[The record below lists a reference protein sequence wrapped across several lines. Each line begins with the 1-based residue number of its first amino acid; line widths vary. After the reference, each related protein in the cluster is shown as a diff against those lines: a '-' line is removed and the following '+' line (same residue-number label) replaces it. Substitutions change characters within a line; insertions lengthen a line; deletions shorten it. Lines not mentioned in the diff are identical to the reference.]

1 MDSQQKKE
9 VNKSLIFSF
18 DKTVPLVLQSE
29 IAECG
34 LASLAMVASYHG
46 HQICLHT
53 IRKLYSAK
61 LKGMNL
67 QQLIELGDSLGLASR
82 ALQCPIDEVNK
93 LATPCI
99 LHWDMNHFVVLTKV
113 SGKGA
118 SAKYSINDPA
128 VGKRTLTTG
137 EFSRHFTGIC
147 LELTPTSKFEI
158 KEEKAQMKLTQLWS
172 SMSGLKFGLVKLIGL
187 SLVLQLF
194 ALITPY
200 YMQWVVDEV
209 LISFDKSLLTVLAIG
224 FALIAIISVVTNA
237 VRSWLIL
244 RLSSLL
250 NMQMGVNLL
259 RHLLR
264 LPMNYFESRHVGD
277 ILSRFDSL
285 AQIRERIT
293 TGFVETLVDGVM
305 AITVLVM
312 MALYSLKLTA
322 VVLAAIALYALLR
335 LTLYRPLHQ
344 ATEEMIQA
352 SAKEQSNFLENIRG
366 IQTIKLFGNESQR
379 QSIWQ
384 NRYSEVINSEI
395 RLGRLN
401 ISFDSFNKLLF
412 GLENVLVIYY
422 AAIMVIANSLTVG
435 MVLAFIAYKGQL
447 TSRLSNLIE
456 QIIQFKMMRL
466 HLDRISDIALT
477 EQEANREGEAVH
489 LASDVASN
497 NPTEESTFKGQLTL
511 ENICFSYSEEQA
523 PILNNVNLTLNTGE
537 SIVITGASGAG
548 KTTLMKIMLG
558 LLQPTSGK
566 VQLDG
571 KDITQLGL
579 KNYRKQIAAVMQDDT
594 LLAGSIA
601 DNISFFDTQPNYL
614 KIEQCA
620 HLAAIHDDITK
631 MTMGYNSLVGDMG
644 SNLSGGQVQRLLLAR
659 ALYQSPCILFMDEA
673 TSHLDKDNEAKIS
686 EQIQHLPMTRIM
698 IAHRQETINMAEQV
712 YHLEGGTL
720 TNLNDICSKTA
731 S

>member
-1 MDSQQKKE
+1 MSSSSKQQFLNFST
-9 VNKSLIFSF
+9 VNS
-18 DKTVPLVLQSE
+18 VPLIIQSE

-34 LASLAMVASYHG
+34 LASMAMIASYYG
-46 HQICLHT
+46 HQLDMPAM
-53 IRKLYSAK
+53 RKRLSAE

-67 QQLIELGDSLGLASR
+67 QQLIELGDSLRLASR
-82 ALQCPIDEVNK
+82 ALQCPIDEVHK
-93 LATPCI
+93 LQTPCI

-118 SAKYSINDPA
+118 KAKFAINDPA
-128 VGKRTLTTG
+128 VGKRTLTCE
-137 EFSRHFTGIC
+137 EFSKHFTGIC
-147 LELTPTSKFEI
+147 LELTPTSKFEV
-158 KEEKAQMKLTQLWS
+158 KEEKAKMKFTQLWS
-172 SMSGLKFGLVKLIGL
+172 SMSGLKSGLVKLIGL

-194 ALITPY
+194 ALLTPY

-209 LISFDKSLLTVLAIG
+209 LISFDKPLLTVLAIG

-277 ILSRFDSL
+277 IVSRFGSL

-312 MALYSLKLTA
+312 MALYSLKLTV
-322 VVLAAIALYALLR
+322 VVLAAIAFYTLVR
-335 LTLYRPLHQ
+335 LALYRPLHQ
-344 ATEEMIQA
+344 ATEEMIQT

-366 IQTIKLFGNESQR
+366 MQTIKLFGNESQR

-384 NRYSEVINSEI
+384 NRYAEVINSEI
-395 RLGRLN
+395 RLGRLR
-401 ISFDSFNKLLF
+401 ICFDSFNKLLF
-412 GLENVLVIYY
+412 GLENVLVIYF
-422 AAIMVIANSLTVG
+422 AAIMVMANSLTVG

-447 TSRLSNLIE
+447 TNRFANLIE
-456 QIIQFKMMRL
+456 QIILFKMMRL

-477 EQEANREGEAVH
+477 EQEANREGESVY
-489 LASDVASN
+489 LASD
-497 NPTEESTFKGQLTL
+497 NPSDENQFKGQLIL

-523 PILNNVNLTLNTGE
+523 PILNNVNLTLNSGD
-537 SIVITGASGAG
+537 SIAITGASGAG

-566 VQLDG
+566 VLLDG

-601 DNISFFDTQPNYL
+601 DNISFFDPQPNYL

-659 ALYQSPCILFMDEA
+659 ALYQSPCVLFMDEA

-712 YHLEGGTL
+712 YHLENGSL

>member
-1 MDSQQKKE
+1 MTNSNSEQ
-9 VNKSLIFSF
+9 STLSFSIY
-18 DKTVPLVLQSE
+18 KGVPLILQSE

-34 LASLAMVASYHG
+34 LASMAMVASYHG
-46 HQICLHT
+46 HQLDMPAM
-53 IRKLYSAK
+53 RKHFSAN

-82 ALQCPIDEVNK
+82 ALQCPIEEVHK

-99 LHWDMNHFVVLTKV
+99 LHWDLNHFVVLTQV
-113 SGKGA
+113 SGKGK

-128 VGKRTLTTG
+128 VGKRTLSTE
-137 EFSRHFTGIC
+137 EFSQHFTGIC
-147 LELTPTSKFEI
+147 LELTPTNKFEV
-158 KEEKAQMKLTQLWS
+158 KQNKAQMKFTQLWR
-172 SMSGLKFGLVKLIGL
+172 SMSGIKAGLVKLIGL

-194 ALITPY
+194 ALMTPY

-209 LISFDKSLLTVLAIG
+209 LISFDKPLLTVLAMG

-264 LPMNYFESRHVGD
+264 LPMSYFESRHIGD
-277 ILSRFDSL
+277 IVSRFGSL

-293 TGFVETLVDGVM
+293 TGFVETLVDGFM
-305 AITVLVM
+305 SITVLIM

-322 VVLAAIALYALLR
+322 VVLGAIFLYTIVR
-335 LTLYRPLHQ
+335 LALYRPLHQ
-344 ATEEMIQA
+344 ATEELIQS

-366 IQTIKLFGNESQR
+366 MQAIKLFGNESQR
-379 QSIWQ
+379 QGIWQ
-384 NRYSEVINSEI
+384 NRYAEVINSEI

-401 ISFDSFNKLLF
+401 ISFESFNQLLF
-412 GLENVLVIYY
+412 GLENVLVIYF
-422 AAIMVIANSLTVG
+422 AAIMVMANSLSVG

-447 TSRLSNLIE
+447 TSRFANLIE

-466 HLDRISDIALT
+466 HLDRIADIALT
-477 EQEANREGEAVH
+477 EQEANREGEA
-489 LASDVASN
+489 
-497 NPTEESTFKGQLTL
+497 TFSHNEDGEPKGQLTL
-511 ENICFSYSEEQA
+511 ENICFSYSDDQA
-523 PILNNVNLTLNTGE
+523 PILNNINLSLEAGD
-537 SIVITGASGAG
+537 SIAITGPSGSG

-566 VQLDG
+566 VLLDG
-571 KDITQLGL
+571 KNITLVGL
-579 KNYRKQIAAVMQDDT
+579 KNYRKHIAAVMQDDT

-601 DNISFFDTQPNYL
+601 DNISFFDSQPNYL

-620 HLAAIHDDITK
+620 QLAVIHDDINK

-644 SNLSGGQVQRLLLAR
+644 SNLSGGQIQRLLLAR
-659 ALYQSPCILFMDEA
+659 ALYQSPCVLFLDEA
-673 TSHLDKDNEAKIS
+673 TSHLDKDNETKIS
-686 EQIQHLPMTRIM
+686 EQIQHLPITRVM
-698 IAHRQETINMAEQV
+698 IAHRQETINMAKKV
-712 YHLEGGTL
+712 YLLNNGTL
-720 TNLNDICSKTA
+720 INLNDNSSEA
-731 S
+731 VS

>member
-1 MDSQQKKE
+1 MNTSITSEQLLKFSLP
-9 VNKSLIFSF
+9 KSIPLI
-18 DKTVPLVLQSE
+18 LQSE

-34 LASLAMVASYHG
+34 LASMAMIASYHG
-46 HQICLHT
+46 HQLDMPSM
-53 IRKLYSAK
+53 RKRFSAN

-82 ALQCPIDEVNK
+82 ALQCPIEQVDK

-99 LHWDMNHFVVLTKV
+99 LHWDLNHFVVLTKAT
-113 SGKGA
+113 GKGN
-118 SAKYSINDPA
+118 SAKFFVNDPA
-128 VGKRTLTTG
+128 VGKRILTAD
-137 EFSRHFTGIC
+137 EFSQHFTGIC
-147 LELTPTSKFEI
+147 LELTPTSKFEV
-158 KEEKAQMKLTQLWS
+158 KEEQAQMKFTQLWS
-172 SMSGLKFGLVKLIGL
+172 SMSGLKAGLVKLIGL

-194 ALITPY
+194 ALMTPY

-209 LISFDKSLLTVLAIG
+209 LISFDEPLLTVLAIG
-224 FALIAIISVVTNA
+224 FALIAVISVVTNA

-264 LPMNYFESRHVGD
+264 LPMNYFESRHIGD
-277 ILSRFDSL
+277 IVSRFGSL

-305 AITVLVM
+305 SITVLIM

-322 VVLAAIALYALLR
+322 VVLGAIALYTIVR
-335 LTLYRPLHQ
+335 LALYRPLHQ
-344 ATEEMIQA
+344 ATEEMIQN

-366 IQTIKLFGNESQR
+366 MQTIKLFGNESQR
-379 QSIWQ
+379 QGVWQ
-384 NRYSEVINSEI
+384 NRYADVINSEI

-412 GLENVLVIYY
+412 GLENVLVIYF
-422 AAIMVIANSLTVG
+422 AAIMVMANNLSVG

-447 TSRLSNLIE
+447 TQRFANLIE
-456 QIIQFKMMRL
+456 QLIQFKMMRL
-466 HLDRISDIALT
+466 HLDRIADIALT
-477 EQEANREGEAVH
+477 EQETNREGEVTY
-489 LASDVASN
+489 SN
-497 NPTEESTFKGQLTL
+497 SGNGEPKGKLTL
-511 ENICFSYSEEQA
+511 ENICFSYSNEQE
-523 PILNNVNLTLNTGE
+523 PIVNNVNLTLEAGE
-537 SIVITGASGAG
+537 SIAITGPSGAG

-566 VQLDG
+566 IYLDG
-571 KDITQLGL
+571 KDITQVGL
-579 KNYRKQIAAVMQDDT
+579 KNYRKKIAAVMQDDT

-601 DNISFFDTQPNYL
+601 DNISFFDPQPNHL

-620 HLAAIHDDITK
+620 HLAAIHDDINK

-644 SNLSGGQVQRLLLAR
+644 SNLSGGQIQRLLLAR
-659 ALYQSPCILFMDEA
+659 ALYQSPCVLFMDEA

-686 EQIQHLPMTRIM
+686 EQIQHLPITRIM

-712 YHLEGGTL
+712 YQLDNGTL
-720 TNLNDICSKTA
+720 VNLTDTCAQTA

>member
-1 MDSQQKKE
+1 MNSQL
-9 VNKSLIFSF
+9 NFSLCTNTPII
-18 DKTVPLVLQSE
+18 LQSE

-34 LASLAMVASYHG
+34 LASMAMVACYHG
-46 HQICLHT
+46 HQLDMPAM
-53 IRKLYSAK
+53 RKRFSAN

-82 ALQCPIDEVNK
+82 ALQCPLEEVHK
-93 LATPCI
+93 LQTPCI

-113 SGKGA
+113 TGKGH
-118 SAKYSINDPA
+118 SAKFAINDPA
-128 VGKRTLTTG
+128 LGKRSLNSE
-137 EFSRHFTGIC
+137 EFSKHFTGIC
-147 LELTPTSKFEI
+147 LELTPTSKFEA
-158 KEEKAQMKLTQLWS
+158 KQEQVRMKFSQLWS
-172 SMSGLKFGLVKLIGL
+172 AVTGLKSGLVKLVAL

-194 ALITPY
+194 ALMTPY

-209 LISFDKSLLTVLAIG
+209 LISFDESLLTVLALG
-224 FALIAIISVVTNA
+224 FALIAIISVITDA

-277 ILSRFDSL
+277 IVSRFGSL

-305 AITVLVM
+305 AITVLIM
-312 MALYSLKLTA
+312 MLIYSLKLAA
-322 VVLAAIALYALLR
+322 VVVGAIVLYTLVRLA
-335 LTLYRPLHQ
+335 LYRPLHQ
-344 ATEEMIQA
+344 ATEEMIQN

-366 IQTIKLFGNESQR
+366 MQTIKLFGNESQR
-379 QSIWQ
+379 QGIWQ
-384 NRYSEVINSEI
+384 NRYAEVINSEI

-412 GLENVLVIYY
+412 SLENVLVIYF
-422 AAIMVIANSLTVG
+422 AALLVMSNSLSVG
-435 MVLAFIAYKGQL
+435 MVLAFIAYKNQL
-447 TSRLSNLIE
+447 TERFANLIE

-466 HLDRISDIALT
+466 HLDRIADIALT
-477 EQEANREGEAVH
+477 KQEANRDGEIAYTGSNEGEA
-489 LASDVASN
+489 
-497 NPTEESTFKGQLTL
+497 TGQLTL
-511 ENICFSYSEEQA
+511 DNICFSYSEEQV
-523 PILNNVNLTLNTGE
+523 PILNNVNLTLNSGD
-537 SIVITGASGAG
+537 SIAITGPSGAG

-558 LLQPTSGK
+558 LLQPTSGT
-566 VQLDG
+566 VLLDG

-601 DNISFFDTQPNYL
+601 DNISFFDPQPNYL

-620 HLAAIHDDITK
+620 HHAAIHDDITK

-659 ALYQSPCILFMDEA
+659 ALYQSPCVLFMDEA

-686 EQIQHLPMTRIM
+686 EQIQHLPISRVM
-698 IAHRQETINMAEQV
+698 IAHRQETINMAGKV
-712 YHLEGGTL
+712 YHLNAGELVDLGQQGE
-720 TNLNDICSKTA
+720 NA
-731 S
+731 

>member
-1 MDSQQKKE
+1 M
-9 VNKSLIFSF
+9 
-18 DKTVPLVLQSE
+18 
-29 IAECG
+29 AECG
-34 LASLAMVASYHG
+34 LASIAMIASYHG
-46 HQICLHT
+46 YTLDMPAM
-53 IRKLYSAK
+53 RKRFSAN

-82 ALQCPIDEVNK
+82 ALQCPIDETHK

-99 LHWDMNHFVVLTKV
+99 LHWDLNHFVVLTKV
-113 SGKGA
+113 SGKGS
-118 SAKYSINDPA
+118 SAKFAFNDPA
-128 VGKRTLTTG
+128 TGKRTLTAE
-137 EFSRHFTGIC
+137 EFSQHFTGVC
-147 LELTPTSKFEI
+147 LELTPTSKFEVK
-158 KEEKAQMKLTQLWS
+158 KEQAQMKFTQLWS
-172 SMSGLKFGLVKLIGL
+172 SISSLKAGLVKLVGL

-194 ALITPY
+194 SLMAPY

-209 LISFDKSLLTVLAIG
+209 LISFDKPLLTVLAIG
-224 FALIAIISVVTNA
+224 FALIAVISVVTDA

-250 NMQMGVNLL
+250 SMQMGVNLL

-264 LPMNYFESRHVGD
+264 LPMNYFESRHIGD
-277 ILSRFDSL
+277 IVSRFGSL

-305 AITVLVM
+305 AITVLIM
-312 MALYSLKLTA
+312 MLIYSVKLTA
-322 VVLAAIALYALLR
+322 VVLGAILLYALVR
-335 LTLYRPLHQ
+335 LALYRSLHQ
-344 ATEEMIQA
+344 ATEEMIQS

-366 IQTIKLFGNESQR
+366 MQAIKLFGNESQR
-379 QSIWQ
+379 QGIWQ
-384 NRYSEVINSEI
+384 NRYAEVINSEI

-412 GLENVLVIYY
+412 GLENVLVIYF
-422 AAIMVIANSLTVG
+422 AAMMVMANSLSVG

-447 TSRLSNLIE
+447 TSRFANLIE

-466 HLDRISDIALT
+466 HLDRIADIALT
-477 EQEANREGEAVH
+477 EQEANREGEAVF
-489 LASDVASN
+489 SN
-497 NPTEESTFKGQLTL
+497 SEADEPKGQITL
-511 ENICFSYSEEQA
+511 ENICFNYSDDQA
-523 PILNNVNLTLNTGE
+523 PILNNVNLSLTAGD
-537 SIVITGASGAG
+537 SIAITGASGAG

-558 LLQPTSGK
+558 LLQPSSGK
-566 VQLDG
+566 VYLDG
-571 KDITQLGL
+571 KDITQVGL
-579 KNYRKQIAAVMQDDT
+579 KNYRKKIAAVMQDDT

-601 DNISFFDTQPNYL
+601 DNISFFDPQPNYL

-620 HLAAIHDDITK
+620 HLSAIHDDINK

-644 SNLSGGQVQRLLLAR
+644 SNLSGGQIQRLLLAR
-659 ALYQSPCILFMDEA
+659 ALYQSPCVLFMDEA
-673 TSHLDKDNEAKIS
+673 TSHLDKDNETKIS

-712 YHLEGGTL
+712 YLLNNGVL
-720 TNLNDICSKTA
+720 TNLNDDCSKTA

>member
-1 MDSQQKKE
+1 ML
-9 VNKSLIFSF
+9 NFSIYR
-18 DKTVPLVLQSE
+18 TVPTILQAE

-34 LASLAMVASYHG
+34 LASIAMIANYHG
-46 HQICLHT
+46 HKLDMAAM
-53 IRKLYSAK
+53 RKLYSANH
-61 LKGMNL
+61 KGMSL
-67 QQLIELGDSLGLASR
+67 QKLIELSDSLGLASR
-82 ALQCPIDEVNK
+82 ALQCPIDEVHK
-93 LATPCI
+93 LQTPCI
-99 LHWDMNHFVVLTKV
+99 LHWNMNHFVVLTKV
-113 SGKGA
+113 SGKGN
-118 SAKYSINDPA
+118 SVKFSINDPA
-128 VGKRTLTTG
+128 VGKRTLTTE
-137 EFSRHFTGIC
+137 EFSKHFTGIC
-147 LELTPTSKFEI
+147 LELTPTSKFEV
-158 KEEKAQMKLTQLWS
+158 KEEKAKMKFTQLWS
-172 SMSGLKFGLVKLIGL
+172 SMSGLKSGLVKLIGL

-194 ALITPY
+194 ALMTPY

-224 FALIAIISVVTNA
+224 FALIVIISVVTSA
-237 VRSWLIL
+237 VRSWLVL

-277 ILSRFDSL
+277 IVSRFGSL

-305 AITVLVM
+305 AITMLVM
-312 MALYSLKLTA
+312 MALYSLKLTS
-322 VVLAAIALYALLR
+322 VVLAAIALYTLVR
-335 LTLYRPLHQ
+335 LALYRPLHQ

-366 IQTIKLFGNESQR
+366 MQTIKLFGNESQR
-379 QSIWQ
+379 QGIWQ
-384 NRYSEVINSEI
+384 NRYAEVINSEI

-412 GLENVLVIYY
+412 GLENVLVIYL
-422 AAIMVIANSLTVG
+422 AALMVMENSLTVG
-435 MVLAFIAYKGQL
+435 MVLVFIAYKGQL
-447 TSRLSNLIE
+447 TTRFANLIE

-477 EQEANREGEAVH
+477 EQEANREGEAIY
-489 LASDVASN
+489 LANDNQS
-497 NPTEESTFKGQLTL
+497 EENQFKGQLTL
-511 ENICFSYSEEQA
+511 ENISFSYSEEQT
-523 PILNNVNLTLNTGE
+523 PILKNVSITLSAGE
-537 SIVITGASGAG
+537 SVAITGASGAG

-566 VQLDG
+566 VLLDG

-601 DNISFFDTQPNYL
+601 DNISFFDPQPNYL

-659 ALYQSPCILFMDEA
+659 ALYQSPCVLFMDEA

-686 EQIQHLPMTRIM
+686 EQIQHLLMTRIM

-712 YHLEGGTL
+712 YHLENGTL
-720 TNLNDICSKTA
+720 VNLSNEHCKTA

>member
-1 MDSQQKKE
+1 MNTHLNFSI
-9 VNKSLIFSF
+9 NKSIPLI
-18 DKTVPLVLQSE
+18 LQSE

-34 LASLAMVASYHG
+34 LASIAMVASFHG
-46 HQICLHT
+46 HKLDMPAL
-53 IRKLYSAK
+53 RKRFSAN

-93 LATPCI
+93 LQTPCV
-99 LHWDMNHFVVLTKV
+99 LHWDLNHFVVLTQV
-113 SGKGA
+113 SGKGKA
-118 SAKYSINDPA
+118 AKFSVNDPA
-128 VGKRTLTTG
+128 VGKRTLTVE
-137 EFSRHFTGIC
+137 EFSKHFTGIC
-147 LELTPTSKFEI
+147 LELTPTGKFEV
-158 KEEKAQMKLTQLWS
+158 KEERARMKLTQLWS
-172 SMSGLKFGLVKLIGL
+172 SMSGLKTGLCKLIAL

-194 ALITPY
+194 ALMTPY

-209 LISFDKSLLTVLAIG
+209 LISFDKPLLMVLAIG
-224 FALIAIISVVTNA
+224 FALIAVISVITNA

-264 LPMNYFESRHVGD
+264 LPMNYFESRHIGD
-277 ILSRFDSL
+277 IVSRFGSL

-305 AITVLVM
+305 AITVLVLM
-312 MALYSLKLTA
+312 LLYSVKLTA
-322 VVLAAIALYALLR
+322 VVLAAIALYTLVR
-335 LTLYRPLHQ
+335 LALYRPLHQ
-344 ATEEMIQA
+344 ATEDMIQN

-366 IQTIKLFGNESQR
+366 MQTIKLFGNESQR
-379 QSIWQ
+379 QGIWQ
-384 NRYSEVINSEI
+384 NRYAEVINSEI

-412 GLENVLVIYY
+412 GLENVLVIYF
-422 AAIMVIANSLTVG
+422 AAIMVMANTLSVG

-447 TSRLSNLIE
+447 TDRFANLIE

-466 HLDRISDIALT
+466 HLDRIADIALT
-477 EQEANREGEAVH
+477 EQEANREGEAVF
-489 LASDVASN
+489 SN
-497 NPTEESTFKGQLTL
+497 GENSEPKGQLTL
-511 ENICFSYSEEQA
+511 ENICFSYSDEQTA
-523 PILNNVNLTLNTGE
+523 ILNNVNLTLDAGD
-537 SIVITGASGAG
+537 SIAITGPSGAG

-558 LLQPTSGK
+558 LLQPSSGK
-566 VQLDG
+566 ILLDG
-571 KDITQLGL
+571 KDITRVGL
-579 KNYRKQIAAVMQDDT
+579 KNYRKHIAAVMQDDT

-601 DNISFFDTQPNYL
+601 DNISFFDPQPNYL

-620 HLAAIHDDITK
+620 HLAAIHDDINN

-644 SNLSGGQVQRLLLAR
+644 SNLSGGQIQRLLLAR
-659 ALYQSPCILFMDEA
+659 ALYQSPCVLFMDEA

-698 IAHRQETINMAEQV
+698 IAHRKETINMAEQV
-712 YHLEGGTL
+712 YL
-720 TNLNDICSKTA
+720 LNNGILVNVDESCSDVA

>member
-1 MDSQQKKE
+1 VLSMISADLNLTLMHRA
-9 VNKSLIFSF
+9 V
-18 DKTVPLVLQSE
+18 VPLIYQSE

-34 LASLAMVASYHG
+34 LASMAMVASYHG
-46 HQICLHT
+46 HQLDMPAM
-53 IRKLYSAK
+53 RKRFSAN

-67 QQLIELGDSLGLASR
+67 QQLIELGDSLSLASR
-82 ALQCPIDEVNK
+82 ALQCPIDEVHK
-93 LATPCI
+93 LAAPCI

-113 SGKGA
+113 SGKGKN
-118 SAKYSINDPA
+118 AKYSINDPA
-128 VGKRTLTTG
+128 IGRRTLTAE
-137 EFSRHFTGIC
+137 EFSKHYTGIC
-147 LELTPTSKFEI
+147 LELTPTSKFEVKQE
-158 KEEKAQMKLTQLWS
+158 KEQMKFSQLWT
-172 SMSGLKFGLVKLIGL
+172 SMSGLKSGLIKLVSL

-194 ALITPY
+194 ALMTPY

-209 LISFDKSLLTVLAIG
+209 LISFDKPLLTVLAMG
-224 FALIAIISVVTNA
+224 FALVVVISMVTNA

-277 ILSRFDSL
+277 IVSRFGSL
-285 AQIRERIT
+285 AQIRERLT

-305 AITVLVM
+305 AITVLIM
-312 MALYSLKLTA
+312 MLLYSVKLTM
-322 VVLAAIALYALLR
+322 VVLAAIALYTLVRLL
-335 LTLYRPLHQ
+335 LYRSLHQ
-344 ATEEMIQA
+344 ATEEMIQN

-379 QSIWQ
+379 QGVWL
-384 NRYSEVINSEI
+384 NRYAEVINSEI

-412 GLENVLVIYY
+412 GLENVLVVYL
-422 AAIMVIANSLTVG
+422 AATMVMANSLTVG
-435 MVLAFIAYKGQL
+435 MLLAFIAYKGQL
-447 TSRLSNLIE
+447 TSRFANLVE
-456 QIIQFKMMRL
+456 QVIQFKMMRL

-477 EQEANREGEAVH
+477 PQEANREGEAS
-489 LASDVASN
+489 LA
-497 NPTEESTFKGQLTL
+497 EYRGQLTL
-511 ENICFSYSEEQA
+511 ENVSFRYSDDGPA
-523 PILNNVNLTLNTGE
+523 ILNNINLELEAGA
-537 SIVITGASGAG
+537 SIAITGPSGAG

-558 LLQPTSGK
+558 LLQPTSGR
-566 VQLDG
+566 VLLDG
-571 KDITQLGL
+571 KDINQLGL
-579 KNYRKQIAAVMQDDT
+579 KNYRKQIAAVMQQDT

-601 DNISFFDTQPNYL
+601 DNISFFDPQPNLL

-620 HLAAIHDDITK
+620 RLASIHEDIDK

-644 SNLSGGQVQRLLLAR
+644 SNLSGGQVQRILLAR
-659 ALYQSPCILFMDEA
+659 ALYQSPSVLFMDEA

-698 IAHRQETINMAEQV
+698 IAHRQETISKAKQV
-712 YHLEGGTL
+712 YCLENC
-720 TNLNDICSKTA
+720 NLRMVADECSEVA